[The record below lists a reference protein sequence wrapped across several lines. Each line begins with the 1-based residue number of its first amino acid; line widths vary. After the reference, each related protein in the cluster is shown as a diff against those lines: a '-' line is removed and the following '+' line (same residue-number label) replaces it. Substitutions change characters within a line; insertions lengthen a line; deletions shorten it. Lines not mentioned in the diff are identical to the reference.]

1 MPHSQYLPKRK
12 ALVIA
17 LSAMAANGVPN
28 SAVADPC
35 TVMGVSTQCMY
46 VRFSFPTY
54 DSGPGNVI
62 PFSGYG
68 FFLSGTSGTFT
79 VTQAARFESSD
90 SSVVANQG
98 NLGTLSNFGQVVGAQ
113 SGFLNIGNTDQIQ
126 NASTGTLAGGYG
138 VQNGVLDT
146 TGATSYPGTIGTI
159 RNDGTISGTIS
170 AIYNG
175 FAINSVSNGSLIS
188 GSTYGIE
195 NAGSIGTIT
204 NSGRIYGDNAAIS
217 VAPSGSI
224 GTLTNTGTISG
235 GIAGNPNNG
244 TASAIRN
251 YGTIA
256 AISNDG
262 TIAAGWAGIVNWSGG
277 SITAVI
283 NTGMIT
289 QTESYGIGVITGGVI
304 GTLANSGTISA
315 HVAVAVDAPG
325 PAPAPGTIGTLI
337 NSGLISGS
345 DAAIVVVGSLSGAL
359 LGTVVNTGVIA
370 GPILNTSPNDLTI
383 SGGTS
388 IFGTLTGYG
397 GSPGTLGPIGQI
409 DSGFSNLTLSGN
421 LLLNDNVMTGTLVNT
436 AGVLQINNPITI
448 TGNYHQYSDAALRI
462 GVANGAGANGL
473 TTDTGYGRLVVSGNA
488 TIDPGASVQL
498 TSAST
503 SAAYRFATGQRFVVM
518 QATGTTTNFNAS
530 SLNYGILGARYAL
543 TGAEVRDA
551 ATNTDNLV
559 VTVGEKLPDPPPP
572 DPGTGTTPSNPPQTS
587 TPTPTPTPPSAPA
600 PIRPTTRNALASFGG
615 LQSYTGISDPG
626 LLGLY
631 NASLA
636 IGSVSEANRAGAQ
649 LSPAQQLAASRAAAA
664 PTLNAL
670 ALTGARADALRL
682 AQAGHSG
689 VATGDGGPSF
699 GVWGQ
704 AFGGHASQGMVDD
717 IAGYSANY
725 GGLMFGVDRAI
736 GDKWLAGGAFSFS
749 HTKIN
754 GSDDNSGSST
764 QVNGYGLLAYASYLG
779 SPWYV
784 NLSGG
789 IVQQRYNTTRV
800 VDFTGFSGV
809 ASGAFSGQQYVAR
822 TEFGYPLALGS
833 STLTP
838 LASLTYSYLHQGS
851 YTETGGNGAALSVG
865 TSHASSLRS
874 ALGARLERAFATRY
888 GDIVPFAQAQWIHE
902 FVNSRAV
909 TGASYAGDFTGET
922 AFTAVGPSPVRD
934 LADLTLG
941 ATLVRS
947 NNLSLTA
954 RYELQVGSRF
964 VSQTGSLRL
973 QQRF

>member
-1 MPHSQYLPKRK
+1 MPRSEYLPKRK
-12 ALVIA
+12 ALAIA
-17 LSAMAANGVPN
+17 TSAM
-28 SAVADPC
+28 VASCISNTAIATSC
-35 TVMGVSTQCMY
+35 TVMDVTTDCYLVSAPGYIGVGIPNVTLSSIAYGVFNAMQLQSISLDQGS
-46 VRFSFPTY
+46 RISLLFS
-54 DSGPGNVI
+54 
-62 PFSGYG
+62 
-68 FFLSGTSGTFT
+68 
-79 VTQAARFESSD
+79 A
-90 SSVVANQG
+90 VANQG
-98 NLGTLSNFGQVVGAQ
+98 TLGLLENSGYSSGDQA
-113 SGFLNIGNTDQIQ
+113 GFLNIGYTGEVQ
-126 NASTGTLAGGYG
+126 NNATGTVAGRYG
-138 VQNGVLDT
+138 VQNGVLENM
-146 TGATSYPGTIGTI
+146 GATGYTGTIGTI
-159 RNDGTISGTIS
+159 QNDGTISGTIS
-170 AIYNG
+170 AIYNEY
-175 FAINSVSNGSLIS
+175 AIDSINNTNLIS
-188 GSTYGIE
+188 GTGSGID
-195 NAGSIGTIT
+195 NGGSIGTIT
-204 NSGRIYGDNAAIS
+204 NSGLIQGGGVAIS
-217 VAPSGSI
+217 VGQFGSI
-224 GTLTNTGTISG
+224 GWLINAGTISGDTSGIQNRGTITEISNRGRITHASTSGAGVYNAGVIGSLSNSGFITSVLNAGTITQTSTLSSAVMNTGTIS
-235 GIAGNPNNG
+235 
-244 TASAIRN
+244 
-251 YGTIA
+251 
-256 AISNDG
+256 
-262 TIAAGWAGIVNWSGG
+262 
-277 SITAVI
+277 
-283 NTGMIT
+283 
-289 QTESYGIGVITGGVI
+289 
-304 GTLANSGTISA
+304 TLTNSGTISGA
-315 HVAVAVDAPG
+315 YAIGVDG
-325 PAPAPGTIGTLI
+325 SGTIGALI

-345 DAAIVVVGSLSGAL
+345 AVAIFNVGSIAGSLFTTIA
-359 LGTVVNTGVIA
+359 NTGVIA
-370 GPILNTSPNDLTI
+370 GSISNHSISDMTI

-397 GSPGTLGPIGQI
+397 GSPGTPDPVGLI
-409 DSGFSNLTLSGN
+409 DSRASNLTLSGN

-436 AGVLQINNPITI
+436 AGVLQVNNPITI
-448 TGNYHQYSDAALRI
+448 TGNYNQHSDATLLI
-462 GVANGAGANGL
+462 GVSNGASANGL

-498 TSAST
+498 TSTGTGAT
-503 SAAYRFATGQRFVVM
+503 YGFAPGQRFVVM
-518 QATGTTTNFNAS
+518 QAPTAATVNYNAG
-530 SLNYGILGARYAL
+530 SLNYGIRGARYAV

-551 ATNTDNLV
+551 ATGTDNLV
-559 VTVGEKLPDPPPP
+559 VTVGEELPDPTAPT

-587 TPTPTPTPPSAPA
+587 TPNPPAAPA
-600 PIRPTTRNALASFGG
+600 PIRPTMRNAVASFGG
-615 LQSYTGISDPG
+615 LQNYTGISDPG

-636 IGSVSEANRAGAQ
+636 IGSVSEANRAGSQ

-682 AQAGHSG
+682 AQSGHSG
-689 VATGDGGPSF
+689 VATGDGGPTF

-717 IAGYSANY
+717 ISGYSANY
-725 GGLMFGVDRAI
+725 GGLMLGVDRAL

-833 STLTP
+833 GTLTP

-947 NNLSLTA
+947 SNLSLTA

-964 VSQTGSLRL
+964 VSQTASLRL

>member
-1 MPHSQYLPKRK
+1 M
-12 ALVIA
+12 
-17 LSAMAANGVPN
+17 
-28 SAVADPC
+28 
-35 TVMGVSTQCMY
+35 T
-46 VRFSFPTY
+46 
-54 DSGPGNVI
+54 
-62 PFSGYG
+62 
-68 FFLSGTSGTFT
+68 
-79 VTQAARFESSD
+79 
-90 SSVVANQG
+90 
-98 NLGTLSNFGQVVGAQ
+98 
-113 SGFLNIGNTDQIQ
+113 
-126 NASTGTLAGGYG
+126 
-138 VQNGVLDT
+138 
-146 TGATSYPGTIGTI
+146 
-159 RNDGTISGTIS
+159 
-170 AIYNG
+170 
-175 FAINSVSNGSLIS
+175 
-188 GSTYGIE
+188 
-195 NAGSIGTIT
+195 
-204 NSGRIYGDNAAIS
+204 
-217 VAPSGSI
+217 
-224 GTLTNTGTISG
+224 
-235 GIAGNPNNG
+235 
-244 TASAIRN
+244 
-251 YGTIA
+251 
-256 AISNDG
+256 
-262 TIAAGWAGIVNWSGG
+262 
-277 SITAVI
+277 
-283 NTGMIT
+283 
-289 QTESYGIGVITGGVI
+289 
-304 GTLANSGTISA
+304 NSGTISA
-315 HVAVAVDAPG
+315 NIAVDVDAPG

-370 GPILNTSPNDLTI
+370 GRILNSSHNDLTI

-397 GSPGTLGPIGQI
+397 GSPGTLAPIGLI
-409 DSGFSNLTLSGN
+409 DNGASNLTLSGS

-436 AGVLQINNPITI
+436 AGVLQVNNPITI
-448 TGNYHQYSDAALRI
+448 TGNYHQYSDATLRI
-462 GVANGAGANGL
+462 GVANGASANGL
-473 TTDTGYGRLVVSGNA
+473 TTDTGYGRLVVSGDV
-488 TIDPGASVQL
+488 TIDRGASVQL

-503 SAAYRFATGQRFVVM
+503 SAAYGFAKGQRFVVM
-518 QATGTTTNFNAS
+518 QATTAAAVNYNAS

-559 VTVGEKLPDPPPP
+559 VTVGEKLPDPTPP

-587 TPTPTPTPPSAPA
+587 TPTLTPTPPSAPA

-664 PTLNAL
+664 PTFNAL

-682 AQAGHSG
+682 AQAGLSG

-800 VDFTGFSGV
+800 VNFTGFSGV

-964 VSQTGSLRL
+964 VSQTASLRL